1 MKIPNDVAN
10 VLAESST
17 VGELLYL
24 PDRQLERK
32 LYLAVNKVLEAL
44 KGKWNRQTKAHV
56 FPMNIE
62 EAVEEVLLTGEYT
75 DEKKEFQFFETPA
88 ELANDMIQWADIQ
101 PNDTVLEP
109 SAGRGAL
116 AVFIAFKSFP
126 PDCIEL
132 NGQCRSDLMDHG
144 FNIVGDDFL
153 DCVHSYD
160 HIIANPPFTKQQDVT
175 HCTLMIRLARKSVI
189 SVMSASVLFRENKK
203 TVEFRQL
210 VESKGGTIEP
220 LPEKTFA
227 ASGTNVNTCLL
238 KVRF

>member
-1 MKIPNDVAN
+1 MKIPNEVAN
-10 VLAESST
+10 VLAESRT

-24 PDRQLERK
+24 PPGQLERN

-44 KGKWNRQTKAHV
+44 KGKWNRQAKAHV

-62 EAVEEVLLTGEYT
+62 DAVEEVLMTGEYT
-75 DEKKEFQFFETPA
+75 NEKNEFQFFETPT
-88 ELANDMIQWADIQ
+88 ELASEMVRWADIQ
-101 PNDTVLEP
+101 PGDTVLEP
-109 SAGRGAL
+109 NAGRGA
-116 AVFIAFKSFP
+116 IALEIARITR

-132 NGQCRSDLMDHG
+132 NQRCRSHVMGLG
-144 FNIVGDDFL
+144 FHVVGDDFL
-153 DCVHSYD
+153 DQVHCYD
-160 HIIANPPFTKQQDVT
+160 HIIANPPFTKQQDIT

-203 TVEFRQL
+203 TVEFREL
-210 VESKGGTIEP
+210 VESNSGTIEP

-227 ASGTNVNTCLL
+227 ESGTNVNTCML

>member
-1 MKIPNDVAN
+1 MKISNEVAN
-10 VLAESST
+10 VLAESHA
-17 VGELLYL
+17 VGRLLYL
-24 PDRQLERK
+24 PSVELECK
-32 LYLAVNKVLEAL
+32 LWVAYEKVMKAL
-44 KGKWNRQTKAHV
+44 GAKWNSQEKAHV

-62 EAVEEVLLTGEYT
+62 DAVEEVLLTGEYT
-75 DEKKEFQFFETPA
+75 DEKKEFQFFATPT
-88 ELANDMIQWADIQ
+88 ELANEMVRWADIQ

-109 SAGRGAL
+109 SAGNGMIAL
-116 AVFIAFKSFP
+116 EISRITQ

-132 NGQCRSDLMDHG
+132 NGHCRGYLMGLG

-160 HIIANPPFTKQQDVT
+160 HIIANPPFTKQQDIT

-189 SVMSASVLFRENKK
+189 SVMSASVLFRDNKK
-203 TVEFRQL
+203 TADFREL
-210 VESKGGTIEP
+210 VELHGGIIES

>member
-1 MKIPNDVAN
+1 MKISNEVAN
-10 VLAESST
+10 ILAESNA
-17 VGELLYL
+17 VGSLLYL

-44 KGKWNRQTKAHV
+44 KGKWNRSSKNHI

-62 EAVEEVLLTGEYT
+62 DAIEEVLQTGEYT
-75 DEKKEFQFFETPA
+75 DEKKEFQFFETP
-88 ELANDMIQWADIQ
+88 EQLASDMVRWADIQ

-109 SAGRGAL
+109 SAGRGTLAL
-116 AVFIAFKSFP
+116 VIARMTQP
-126 PDCIEL
+126 RCIEL
-132 NGQCRSDLMDHG
+132 NGQCRSHLLNLG

-153 DCVHSYD
+153 DQVHAYD

-189 SVMSASVLFRENKK
+189 SVMSASVLFRDNKK
-203 TVEFRQL
+203 TVEFRKL
-210 VESKGGTIEP
+210 VESHNGTIEP

-227 ASGTNVNTCLL
+227 QSGTNVNTCLL